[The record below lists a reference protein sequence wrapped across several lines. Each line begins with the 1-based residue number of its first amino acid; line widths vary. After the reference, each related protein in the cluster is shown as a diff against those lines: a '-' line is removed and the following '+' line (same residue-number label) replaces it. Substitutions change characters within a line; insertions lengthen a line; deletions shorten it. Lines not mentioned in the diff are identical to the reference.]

1 MANVMFKRGLQ
12 TSLPTT
18 AQDGVF
24 YLTTDTNRLYV
35 GQGNDK
41 APQLLNQTVQIVA
54 NVASLPTNPIKN
66 DFYYCTAEN
75 ILAVY
80 TGTGAYNKD
89 NWKQINPDTNT
100 NNDTRISSGSFG
112 EVDKT
117 TENQLKYTL
126 TLKQKT
132 TDVITGV
139 DGEETTAI
147 TATLALTAEDLE
159 SILHD
164 QANVGLAVESGTNS
178 VTVKTQGTGANTN
191 QSVNIK
197 GGNNTSVALNGTT
210 ITVDAVDST
219 YDLSALSNDGVATV
233 RLHSKNDGAN
243 DDVLFKAG
251 ADLTVS
257 AKENE
262 ITYEHATITRAD
274 DTAVS
279 PEVLNTNSV
288 IDVIT
293 GITSDNG
300 HITKVTTKKYQMP
313 AEAQDTK
320 IENVT
325 GTGDT
330 DWQVTIVQTNGQNK
344 VIDFSTDAANLQ
356 SDLEEKIAEG
366 LAAANTALTYK
377 GTIGQYE
384 DLAAKDPVEI
394 GDVWLLNAADDIYKN
409 GDMFIATV
417 ASDEDHIG
425 GIISE
430 GKVVWTYVPSGDDLN
445 TDTFFY
451 GDVTV
456 TGGSDVGGNIKYI
469 MKASAYA
476 DGTTAAMPSGNE
488 ELKISGGTDILIT
501 SDNEK
506 GGIISHKAY
515 GTVTPTSGGT
525 VTGEN
530 AFTAVTGVNLTNG
543 HVTGLTT
550 QTFSPITYDLTT
562 GTNNAIVLKDN
573 KGIEDAI
580 EVSGDTWIS
589 ATVANDKFSIAHA
602 NAQTTGGTTKS
613 VNNAATLT
621 HGGDLEILTGVT
633 YDAKGH
639 VSSVTTGKVTL
650 PTDNN
655 TTYDM
660 FVGNSKSASSAVTA
674 ATANPYVVLR
684 NNGGQNDTIQLKG
697 DSGSLEVSGNAS
709 AVTISMVWG
718 SF

>member
-1 MANVMFKRGLQ
+1 MANVIFKRGLQ
-12 TSLPTT
+12 NALP
-18 AQDGVF
+18 AKGQDGVF

-35 GQGNDK
+35 GQGDDK
-41 APQLLNQTVQIVA
+41 VPQLLNQTVQIVE
-54 NVASLPTNPIKN
+54 NVASLPITPVKN

-80 TGTGAYNKD
+80 TGTGAYSPN

-117 TENQLKYTL
+117 SEGELKYTL
-126 TLKQKT
+126 TLNQT
-132 TDVITGV
+132 TKDVITGV
-139 DGEETTAI
+139 DGEETAAI
-147 TATLALTAEDLE
+147 TATLSLTAADLE

-164 QANVGLAVESGTNS
+164 QANVGLAVESGTDG

-191 QSVNIK
+191 QGITIA
-197 GGNNTSVALNGTT
+197 GGDNTSVVLNGTT

-219 YDLSALSNDGVATV
+219 YALSALSNNDVATV
-233 RLHSKNDGAN
+233 RLHNNNNGAN
-243 DDVLFKAG
+243 NDILFKAG

-257 AKENE
+257 AKDNE
-262 ITYEHATITRAD
+262 ITYGHATITTVD
-274 DTAVS
+274 DGAAST
-279 PEVLNTNSV
+279 EVLNTNSV
-288 IDVIT
+288 IEVVTDIV
-293 GITSDNG
+293 SDNG
-300 HITKVTTKKYQMP
+300 HITQVTTKKYQMP
-313 AEAQDTK
+313 PEAQDTK
-320 IENVT
+320 VENIT
-325 GTGDT
+325 GTGDK

-344 VIDFSTDAANLQ
+344 LIDFSSDAANLK

-384 DLAAKDPVEI
+384 DLADKKLVEI
-394 GDVWLLNAADDIYKN
+394 GDVWLLSAADDIYKN

-456 TGGSDVGGNIKYI
+456 TGGSDVGGSITYA
-469 MKASAYA
+469 MKAAAYA

-515 GTVTPTSGGT
+515 GAVTPTSGGDT
-525 VTGEN
+525 VTGDNE
-530 AFTAVTGVNLTNG
+530 FTAITGVNLTNG

-550 QTFSPITYDLTT
+550 Q
-562 GTNNAIVLKDN
+562 
-573 KGIEDAI
+573 
-580 EVSGDTWIS
+580 
-589 ATVANDKFSIAHA
+589 KFK
-602 NAQTTGGTTKS
+602 QTTY
-613 VNNAATLT
+613 N
-621 HGGDLEILTGVT
+621 
-633 YDAKGH
+633 
-639 VSSVTTGKVTL
+639 
-650 PTDNN
+650 
-655 TTYDM
+655 M
-660 FVGNSKSASSAVTA
+660 FVGNSASASTSVSA

-684 NNGGQNDTIQLKG
+684 NNDGQNNTVQLKG
-697 DSGSLEVSGNAS
+697 DSGSLEVSGNAD